1 MDLRPVVDD
10 LLADLY
16 RLQPADATE
25 LGEHAYDHHWPDL
38 SDAGRAAWSDWLRE
52 AEARVKA
59 VRPKGL
65 SRDDRI
71 DRRIL
76 FENLATMR
84 FFADELREAEWNP
97 MSYVYLFGSALFTM
111 LARDYAPIADRL
123 HAFTSR
129 LRGLPPALDA
139 ARAAL
144 TAPRSGGRPVSRFH
158 AEKAVERMGGVADLV
173 GLGVIEAEGIGDAPL
188 LEEMRAAAAEATA
201 ALDGWVAWLRDE
213 LLPTADG
220 DFRLGAELYAAK
232 FRHALM
238 STFTPAELEA
248 RAAAEYD
255 AVRAEMTRIARQIW
269 GDWMGDAPQPA
280 EDDEAV
286 RAVLD
291 AVAVDHPHSE
301 ELVDYCLAENQR
313 IEAFVAERDLIGL
326 ADEPLQIIWTPGFLR
341 SFGGAMLISP
351 GPLDRGLDSFFA
363 ITPVNEAWPSERRES
378 YLREQNA
385 RMLRLLTIH
394 EAVPGHYLQ
403 LAYSNRCP
411 SLVRGIFRSGV
422 FAEGWAVYVTQVM
435 MDVGYGADDPALML
449 VHWKFYLR
457 AITNALM
464 DIRIHTGEMDEDE
477 AMRLMVHG
485 GFQEEG
491 EATNK
496 WDRARLSSTQLCEYF
511 MGSVEMHE
519 LDREARSR
527 AESEGRK
534 FVYRPFLESVLAHGS
549 PSMPVIRDLLFGP
562 DADPSLSR
570 RRSPARSKGSTA
582 RRRSMR

>member
-1 MDLRPVVDD
+1 MPCAMDFSTTVDA
-10 LLADLY
+10 LLNEYFL
-16 RLQPADATE
+16 LQPTDATE

-38 SDAGRAAWSDWLRE
+38 TDAGHAAFSDWLRD
-52 AEARVKA
+52 AEARVQA
-59 VRPKGL
+59 IEPGGL
-65 SRDDRI
+65 SDDEAI

-76 FENLATMR
+76 LENLAAMR
-84 FFADELREAEWNP
+84 FFADELREPEWNP
-97 MSYVYLFGSALFTM
+97 ISYVYLFGGALFTM

-123 HAFTSR
+123 HAFASR
-129 LRGLPPALDA
+129 LRGLPAALDA
-139 ARAAL
+139 ARGAL
-144 TAPRSGGRPVSRFH
+144 SVPRTGGRPVSRFH
-158 AEKAVERMGGVADLV
+158 AEKTVERMAGVTDLV
-173 GLGVIEAEGIGDAPL
+173 GLAVIEAEGVGDAPL
-188 LEEMRAAAAEATA
+188 LEEMRTAAAESTA
-201 ALDGWVAWLRDE
+201 ALGAWVDWLRDE
-213 LLPTADG
+213 LLPTVDG
-220 DFRLGAELYAAK
+220 DFRLGPELYAAK
-232 FRHALM
+232 FRHALK
-238 STFTPAELEA
+238 SKLTPAELEA
-248 RAAAEYD
+248 RAIAEYD
-255 AVRAEMTRIARQIW
+255 AVRIEMTRIARQIW

-280 EDDEAV
+280 ADDEAV

-291 AVAVDHPHSE
+291 AIAVDHPQAE
-301 ELVDYCLAENQR
+301 ELVDFCRAENER

-326 ADEPLQIIWTPGFLR
+326 ADEPMQIIWTPGFLR

-351 GPLDRGLDSFFA
+351 GPLDRGLDSYFA
-363 ITPVNEAWPSERRES
+363 ITPVNEAWPSERRDS

-449 VHWKFYLR
+449 VHLKFYLR
-457 AITNALM
+457 STTNALM
-464 DIRIHTGEMDEDE
+464 DIRIQSGEMDEAE
-477 AMRLMVHG
+477 AMRLMVQG

-519 LDREARSR
+519 LEREARSR
-527 AESEGRK
+527 AAAERRE

-549 PSMPVIRDLLFGP
+549 PSMPVIRDLLFG
-562 DADPSLSR
+562 A
-570 RRSPARSKGSTA
+570 
-582 RRRSMR
+582 